1 MSLTNDANDRHP
13 QDAGSSAN
21 DAPQDGLPGTMGHDS
36 PSYRRLWDASA
47 ADDAPADARPTPSS
61 ADTGEAGP
69 DDRPQAPEGSPTPG
83 YQTPVGRPEAGPAV
97 FARPLQGTTPQPTNP
112 PPRAPAGSGSAPTTP
127 RAVERDAFG
136 PPVKTGSKASTLVGT
151 SHTDNDDAQARPH
164 NPFAAKDEPVG
175 TARAGRERKAPAS
188 VPTAAESQSARRA
201 AGQTHPFLRRQA
213 GGSTVR
219 TPLGGKNVAALTVS
233 AIATVAVV
241 ALIVASALWWF
252 SRDAEVAAP
261 PGQNLTATP
270 GPILGAGQMLSETM
284 AKAIDPSRSWS
295 QTLDQ
300 AGINDASPNASCL
313 GPLTADQ
320 PIPQITQL
328 RGLSASGDDR
338 TAALHRA
345 DAYATAEEAQSVYD
359 FRSAELG
366 SCTDTSLYVQNGL
379 DVTGIGD
386 QSLGVRLILQDDE
399 PEYHSVL
406 LVRTGRIVNVLDVAR
421 VGSAADVKAVV
432 EALSQSVNR
441 QCGPAVGLCT
451 APTTEVSIG
460 LPPAGG
466 EQRGFLTSGDIPRV
480 SDGSGTWRGNPPAT
494 QVDVQDGSGCEAID
508 LASVGGTG
516 VTRQQR
522 TYLLRNDAAAPPQ
535 FGIDQVVLTM
545 ASPEEADALVE
556 RVSGNIAS
564 CNTRTLT
571 SQMDTQAPLVTP
583 GEDGVEVEG
592 NWFVVSNKVGSDQS
606 QKYRVGIMSA
616 GDKVVYLRSNPT
628 DTFDFSDPAWIAVN
642 LRAGER
648 VTQSA

>member
-1 MSLTNDANDRHP
+1 MSLTNDRHP
-13 QDAGSSAN
+13 REAGSSAN
-21 DAPQDGLPGTMGHDS
+21 NASQDGLPATTGEDS
-36 PSYRRLWDASA
+36 PSSRRLWDTST
-47 ADDAPADARPTPSS
+47 ADDAPANASPTSVDP
-61 ADTGEAGP
+61 AATGKTGSE
-69 DDRPQAPEGSPTPG
+69 DRPKAPEGTPTPG
-83 YQTPVGRPEAGPAV
+83 YHTPVGRPEAGPAV
-97 FARPLQGTTPQPTNP
+97 FARPLEGTTPRPTNP
-112 PPRAPAGSGSAPTTP
+112 PPTAPAGTGSAPTTP
-127 RAVERDAFG
+127 LAVEQDVPD
-136 PPVKTGSKASTLVGT
+136 PPVVAGGEASIPVST
-151 SHTDNDDAQARPH
+151 SRADNADAQARPQ
-164 NPFAAKDEPVG
+164 NPFAARDEPVG
-175 TARAGRERKAPAS
+175 MARAGRHRKAPAS
-188 VPTAAESQSARRA
+188 VPTGTESQGAQRA
-201 AGQTHPFLRRQA
+201 AGRTNPFLRRPA
-213 GGSTVR
+213 GGSTGR

-233 AIATVAVV
+233 AIATVAAV

-261 PGQNLTATP
+261 PGQNLAATP
-270 GPILGAGQMLSETM
+270 GPVLSAGQMLNETM

-300 AGINDASPNASCL
+300 AGINDASPNAACL

-345 DAYATAEEAQSVYD
+345 DAYATAEEAQSVYE

-386 QSLGVRLILQDDE
+386 QSLGVRLVLQDDK

-421 VGSAADVKAVV
+421 VGNAADMEAVV
-432 EALSQSVNR
+432 EALSPSVNR

-451 APTTEVSIG
+451 APTTGVSTG

-494 QVDVQDGSGCEAID
+494 QVDIQDGSGCEAVD

-545 ASPEEADALVE
+545 GSAEEADALVE
-556 RVSGNIAS
+556 RVSGNIVS
-564 CNTRTLT
+564 CDTRTLT
-571 SQMDTQAPLVTP
+571 SQMDTQAALVTP

-628 DTFDFSDPAWIAVN
+628 DAFDFSDPAWIGVS